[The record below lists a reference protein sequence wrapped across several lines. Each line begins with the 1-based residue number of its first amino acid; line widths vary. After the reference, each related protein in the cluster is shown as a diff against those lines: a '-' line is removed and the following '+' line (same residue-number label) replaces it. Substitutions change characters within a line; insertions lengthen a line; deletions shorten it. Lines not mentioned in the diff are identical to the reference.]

1 MTVTAP
7 VRPVTAGA
15 RHVAAPARPVADQPV
30 TAPVQPAASPDQ
42 PVAVRP
48 ESRWRV
54 AARSVGVGL
63 GYGVLGVVLL
73 VAAVTIL
80 VPRFA
85 GAVPLTVLSGSMEPT
100 LPVGSLVVVRP
111 VDPADVRIGD
121 VITYLPNPED
131 PTAITHRVTGITHR
145 TDGGVT
151 FTTQGDANDAPDLPV
166 QDFQVR
172 ARVWYVVHHLGHVNS
187 AVNVEDRHVGVVL
200 VAGGFFV
207 WAASLWYR
215 SGRSRRAA
223 AVSARDAHGPVELAE
238 QRPVRHP

>member
-30 TAPVQPAASPDQ
+30 TAPVQAVVADQ
-42 PVAVRP
+42 PAVVRP